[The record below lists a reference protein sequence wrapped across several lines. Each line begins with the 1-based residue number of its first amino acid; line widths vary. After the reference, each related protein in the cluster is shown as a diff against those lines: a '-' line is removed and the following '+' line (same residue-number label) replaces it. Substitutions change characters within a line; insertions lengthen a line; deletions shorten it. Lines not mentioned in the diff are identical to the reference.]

1 MITVALLPSV
11 ALGIH
16 CLHNVLCF
24 CLFKTVLPFKN
35 SCIKTDIK
43 TSLWQHFISNME
55 ALVLYAKMINVRK
68 YIVVVVIIII
78 IIIII
83 IFIEPQ

>member
-1 MITVALLPSV
+1 
-11 ALGIH
+11 
-16 CLHNVLCF
+16 
-24 CLFKTVLPFKN
+24 
-35 SCIKTDIK
+35 
-43 TSLWQHFISNME
+43 ME

-68 YIVVVVIIII
+68 YIVVVGIIIII

>member
-1 MITVALLPSV
+1 
-11 ALGIH
+11 
-16 CLHNVLCF
+16 
-24 CLFKTVLPFKN
+24 
-35 SCIKTDIK
+35 
-43 TSLWQHFISNME
+43 ME

-83 IFIEPQ
+83 FIEPQWGTPLTTRVELQ

>member
-1 MITVALLPSV
+1 
-11 ALGIH
+11 
-16 CLHNVLCF
+16 
-24 CLFKTVLPFKN
+24 
-35 SCIKTDIK
+35 
-43 TSLWQHFISNME
+43 ME

-83 IFIEPQ
+83 IIFIEPQWGTPLTTRVELQ